1 MARTSSGWG
10 RSPVETGET
19 VASSSNGSC
28 SCIDSLVMGRLRRW
42 MPAAYDNRTRPHGRT
57 GLMTGPDRHRDTE
70 APRARHGF
78 RDAPGRPLRY
88 ALDDWRTL
96 IRLRESYARDLLAG
110 KKPHLVLAR

>member
-1 MARTSSGWG
+1 
-10 RSPVETGET
+10 
-19 VASSSNGSC
+19 
-28 SCIDSLVMGRLRRW
+28 
-42 MPAAYDNRTRPHGRT
+42 
-57 GLMTGPDRHRDTE
+57 MTGPDRHRDTE

-110 KKPHLVLAR
+110 KKPHLVLPRVDGIPIAQRMTELADRDVVKKLTTLP